1 MPTLRRKVTSMR
13 TARPAS
19 RGGDPLTPAAIVDAA
34 LRLIDSEG
42 LATFST
48 RKLGQ
53 ALGVEAMA
61 LYHHFPSRAAL
72 LDAVAERLIAEV
84 ELPAD
89 VSDVIAWLRAVARR
103 YVAVARLH
111 PEAFVLLATRRFNTE
126 AALRFV
132 ERVIAVLAGAGVR
145 IDVAADIFRGVGAF
159 ANGAA
164 LADIAVRSA
173 RDEAL
178 VERGVDAGR
187 LPHVARAG
195 QWLGPAHVERQFERN
210 LDMLLAGVAW
220 RLGQPAP
227 AFGERPKGAKK
238 GGKSREA

>member
-1 MPTLRRKVTSMR
+1 MR
-13 TARPAS
+13 TARTTA
-19 RGGDPLTPAAIVDAA
+19 RGQGEPLTPAAIVDAA
-34 LRLIDSEG
+34 LRLIDGGG

-61 LYHHFPSRAAL
+61 LYHHFPSRTAL
-72 LDAVAERLIAEV
+72 LDAVAERLITEV

-89 VSDVIAWLRAVARR
+89 VSDVIAWLRDVARR
-103 YVAVARLH
+103 YVAVARRH

-164 LADIAVRSA
+164 LADIAVRGA
-173 RDEAL
+173 REEAL

-187 LPHVARAG
+187 LPYVARAG

-227 AFGERPKGAKK
+227 AFGGRSKGAKK

>member
-1 MPTLRRKVTSMR
+1 MR
-13 TARPAS
+13 TARTPT
-19 RGGDPLTPAAIVDAA
+19 RGHGEPLTPAAIVDAA
-34 LRLIDSEG
+34 LRLIDGEG
-42 LATFST
+42 LETFST

-72 LDAVAERLIAEV
+72 LDAVAERLIADV
-84 ELPAD
+84 ALPSET
-89 VSDVIAWLRAVARR
+89 SDVIGWLGEVVRRYIAVARW
-103 YVAVARLH
+103 H
-111 PEAFVLLATRRFNTE
+111 PESFLLLAARRFNTE

-132 ERVIAVLAGAGVR
+132 ERVIAVLVEAGVR
-145 IDVAADIFRGVGAF
+145 IDVAVDIFRGVGAF

-164 LADIAVRSA
+164 LADIAVRASRGA
-173 RDEAL
+173 AL
-178 VERGVDAGR
+178 AESGVDAGR

-195 QWLGPAHVERQFERN
+195 HWLGPAHIERQFERN

-227 AFGERPKGAKK
+227 AFGARRKSAKK
-238 GGKSREA
+238 GGRSRED